1 MSGNAG
7 VLRILVLG
15 GFRLGD
21 TGVVEVLC
29 GGRGCSWLFQ
39 GCGVAYGLCPKSRAR
54 RSVQRFILLGN
65 FSDTLLVVS
74 ILDICRRF
82 WSPPEGVKSLAK
94 LTGKRLW

>member
-39 GCGVAYGLCPKSRAR
+39 GCGVAYGLCPKSRATR
-54 RSVQRFILLGN
+54 ACDLLFEIYSAAVLRGLWVL
-65 FSDTLLVVS
+65 FSLEIALS
-74 ILDICRRF
+74 
-82 WSPPEGVKSLAK
+82 G
-94 LTGKRLW
+94 LWES